1 MGIDRD
7 DVIDQAF
14 EYPVHDDLE
23 GFMLV
28 TSIDGDLQGTSFSPR
43 YENPEEFDDS
53 EICHL
58 PMMELLGASI
68 AEVALEYGLPPE
80 DVAEIGVYVTV
91 DHLGVDKETTKESWQ
106 EVAELEDFDG
116 EASQEEYKKVVAAF
130 REFKNSVRE

>member
-1 MGIDRD
+1 
-7 DVIDQAF
+7 VIDQAF
-14 EYPVHDDLE
+14 EYLVHDGLE

-28 TSIDGDLQGTSFSPR
+28 TSINGNLQGTSFSPR

-80 DVAEIGVYVTV
+80 DVAEIGVHVTV
-91 DHLGVDKETTKESWQ
+91 DHLDVDEETTKESWQ

-116 EASQEEYKKVVAAF
+116 EASQEEYEKVVAAF
-130 REFKNSVRE
+130 REFKDSVRE